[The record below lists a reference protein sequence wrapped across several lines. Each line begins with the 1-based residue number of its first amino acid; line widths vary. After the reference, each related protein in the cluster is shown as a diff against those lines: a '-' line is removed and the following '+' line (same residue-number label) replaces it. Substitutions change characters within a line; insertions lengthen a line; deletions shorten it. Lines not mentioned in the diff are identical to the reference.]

1 MNDICQS
8 SAGNGSRDAE
18 VKRRP
23 TILILGGG
31 FAGVEVARELEKL
44 LSPDEA
50 IIQLVSRDNF
60 VLFTPMLHEI
70 AASDLDIS
78 TVANPIR
85 KMIRRTQFIV
95 ADVESLDTDSKSV
108 KVIHG
113 FDRRN
118 HTLKYDHLVLALG
131 SVPNFHG
138 MVGLEHRALTMKSL
152 EDAILLR
159 NRMIAHLEEADP
171 DYSVSSRNGLLTMVV
186 AGGGFAGVETVAG
199 IHDFMHSAIRSYSNL
214 HPLQIRVV
222 LVHPGTH
229 LLPELGEQLGRFAE
243 KKLRERGIEVLTQR
257 RLSSIT
263 DAGVTLDDGVFIG
276 TSFVVWTA
284 GNSPSPVVAAL
295 PFANRG
301 GRIDT
306 NRMLQVEMKTGVW
319 ALGDCASIPDGNGG
333 FHPPTAQHALRQAR
347 TAASNIVASIRGD
360 ALRPF
365 SFKTIG
371 QLAAIG
377 HRTGVGRIFGRR
389 FSGFIA
395 WWMWRTIYLSK
406 LPGLEKRLRV
416 ALDWTLDLVFAKDTV
431 QYTSFRAFSQSTQS
445 SPFHDPARS
454 PRDSEPDPPTPIG
467 VGLGGSTIGKVEP
480 ID

>member
-1 MNDICQS
+1 M
-8 SAGNGSRDAE
+8 
-18 VKRRP
+18 KRRP
-23 TILILGGG
+23 KILILGGG

-50 IIQLVSRDNF
+50 ILQLVSRDNF

-78 TVANPIR
+78 TIANPIR
-85 KMIRRTQFIV
+85 KMIKRTQFIA
-95 ADVESLDTDSKSV
+95 ADVENIDTDNKRV
-108 KVIHG
+108 TVMHG
-113 FDRRN
+113 FNRHR
-118 HTLKYDHLVLALG
+118 HSLTFDHLVLALG

-138 MVGLEHRALTMKSL
+138 MEGLEHHALTMKSL

-171 DYSVSSRNGLLTMVV
+171 DYSVSSRNDLLTMVV

-199 IHDFMHSAIRSYSNL
+199 IHDFMQSAIRSYSNL

-222 LVHPGTH
+222 LVHSGPF
-229 LLPELGEQLGRFAE
+229 LLPELGEQLGHYTGE
-243 KKLRERGIEVLTQR
+243 KLRERGIEVLTQR
-257 RLSSIT
+257 RLRSIT
-263 DAGVTLDDGVFIG
+263 DAGVTLDDGMFIR
-276 TSFVVWTA
+276 TKFVVWAA
-284 GNSPSPVVAAL
+284 GNSPSPVVAGL

-306 NRMLQVEMKTGVW
+306 NLMLQVEMKEGVW

-333 FHPPTAQHALRQAR
+333 FHPPTAQHALRQAK
-347 TAASNIVASIRGD
+347 TAARNIVASIRGE
-360 ALRPF
+360 ALKPF

-377 HRTGVGRIFGRR
+377 RRTGVGCIFGRR

-416 ALDWTLDLVFAKDTV
+416 ALEWTLDLVFAKDTV
-431 QYTSFRAFSQSTQS
+431 QYASFRAFSQSTQA
-445 SPFHDPARS
+445 SPIH
-454 PRDSEPDPPTPIG
+454 EP
-467 VGLGGSTIGKVEP
+467 E
-480 ID
+480 